1 MRFSLIYI
9 LFIGFT
15 TQILYSQQQESD
27 VLEEYIQKGIENNL
41 SLKQKE
47 SDWKEANMRLKQ
59 AKGLFYPDLSL
70 NARYSVA
77 DGGRIIEFPVG
88 DLLNPVY
95 STLNMLTSTER
106 FPMIENEEFPFLR
119 PTEHETKLRL
129 VQPLFNTDIFY
140 NKKISENNLDIKY
153 SDMQTYKR
161 SLVFEIKQAYF
172 NYMKAVELLHLLEN
186 TMPVLEENL
195 RVNNR
200 LFENDKVTKD
210 VILRS
215 ESEIS
220 RLEEN
225 IAAANGN
232 VNVARAYFNFL
243 LNRPLDEAIAPDF
256 PEVPV
261 VFPELENYM
270 AIGIENREEL
280 KKLDHYSELADN
292 NLSRNR
298 AARFPELFAV
308 VDYGFQGE
316 EYSFTS
322 EDDFVIA
329 SLVFKWEL
337 FKGLQEKS
345 RITEAEIMKEKVEY
359 QMEEAREMI
368 RLEIMN
374 TWHDYL
380 ASGKKLEASEDN
392 AETASDIFRMINK
405 KYKQNQASLLEFLD
419 ARNNMTRAKQ
429 NAVINTY
436 DTLIRYAAFE
446 KAAGLYELKNE

>member
-392 AETASDIFRMINK
+392 AETASEIFRMINK

>member
-1 MRFSLIYI
+1 MRYSLIYI
-9 LFIGFT
+9 LLIGFAG
-15 TQILYSQQQESD
+15 QLLYSQQQKNTL
-27 VLEEYIQKGIENNL
+27 LEEYIQTGIENNL

-47 SDWKEANMRLKQ
+47 SDYKEAQMRLKQ
-59 AKGLFYPDLSL
+59 AKGLFYPDISL

-95 STLNMLTSTER
+95 STLNMLTSTNR

-140 NKKISENNLDIKY
+140 NKQISENNLDIKY
-153 SDMQTYKR
+153 SDMQSYKR

-186 TMPVLEENL
+186 TMPVLNENL
-195 RVNNR
+195 RVNKR
-200 LFENDKVTKD
+200 LFENDKVTRD

-225 IAAANGN
+225 IAAASGST
-232 VNVARAYFNFL
+232 NVARAYFNFL
-243 LNRPLDEAIAPDF
+243 LNRPLDDAIAPD
-256 PEVPV
+256 VPV
-261 VFPELENYM
+261 VPVVLSDLENYM
-270 AIGIENREEL
+270 NLAIESREEL
-280 KKLDHYSELADN
+280 KKLQHFSELADN
-292 NLSRNR
+292 NLNKNR
-298 AARFPELFAV
+298 ANRLPELVAV
-308 VDYGFQGE
+308 VDYGFQGQ

-322 EDDFVIA
+322 DDDFVMA
-329 SLVFKWEL
+329 SLVFKWDL
-337 FKGLQEKS
+337 FKGLQERS
-345 RITEAEIMKEKVEY
+345 RITEAKIMEEKVNY
-359 QMEEAREMI
+359 QMEEAREMV
-368 RLEIMN
+368 RLEVMN

-380 ASGKKLEASEDN
+380 ASREKLDASKDNAATASE
-392 AETASDIFRMINK
+392 IFRMINK
-405 KYKQNQASLLEFLD
+405 KYKQNQASLLEFMD

-429 NAVINTY
+429 NVIINTY
-436 DTLIRYAAFE
+436 DTMIRYAAFE
-446 KAAGLYELKNE
+446 KAAGLYQFENE